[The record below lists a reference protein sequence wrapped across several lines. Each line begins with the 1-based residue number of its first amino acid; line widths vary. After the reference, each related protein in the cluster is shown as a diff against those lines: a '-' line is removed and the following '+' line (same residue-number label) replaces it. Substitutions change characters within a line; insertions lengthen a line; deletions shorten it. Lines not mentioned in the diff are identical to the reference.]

1 MLGRKWRV
9 CYDIHQVT
17 MSCAGSNYNC
27 TKETYHGDITMV
39 PTVQNVRKCIAEK
52 FPAETIEETWMSL
65 FEQIHDGL
73 EYGMFSVSLKEHPND
88 NLDTR
93 SVSFLEV

>member
-9 CYDIHQVT
+9 CYDINEVT
-17 MSCAGSNYNC
+17 MSCAGRNYNYL
-27 TKETYHGDITMV
+27 KEIYRGDITMV
-39 PTVQNVRKCIAEK
+39 PTVANVRKYIAEK
-52 FPAETIEETWMSL
+52 FPEEIIEETWASL

-73 EYGMFSVSLKEHPND
+73 EYGMFSVSLKMHSND

-93 SVSFLEV
+93 SISFMEV